1 MGNLNLKVK
10 SFFQEQV
17 SEWDLA
23 KKNYEDLKN
32 VEIKSFSFG
41 DFEIVVQFN
50 PARIVSSGAKVDEKT
65 IKERKCF
72 LCKENLPPKQKSVDA
87 GEYSVLV
94 NPYPIFPEHFTI
106 PRKEHIPQQIK
117 PFFSDMLELAK
128 SMDDFVVF
136 YNGPKCGASAPDH
149 MHFQAG
155 TKEFLPLGND
165 FRRLKTT
172 HTELLAKEDHYSCYL
187 FKNYLRTVYC
197 MESDDSQVLS
207 FQFNRLYEKF
217 QKNIGCQANEEPM
230 MNVVCLFENHQWSVF
245 VFPRKAFRP
254 WQYSAEASRQLMV
267 SPATVEMSGIF
278 ITPVEEHFQRIT
290 RQDVVDILDQVSLK

>member
-10 SFFQEQV
+10 NLFKEQV

-32 VEIKSFSFG
+32 VQIKSFSFG

-72 LCKENLPPKQKSVDA
+72 LCKENLPPQQKGVDA
-87 GEYSVLV
+87 GEYSILV

-128 SMDDFVVF
+128 SMDEFVVF

-149 MHFQAG
+149 LHFQAG
-155 TKEFLPLGND
+155 TKNF
-165 FRRLKTT
+165 
-172 HTELLAKEDHYSCYL
+172 
-187 FKNYLRTVYC
+187 
-197 MESDDSQVLS
+197 
-207 FQFNRLYEKF
+207 
-217 QKNIGCQANEEPM
+217 
-230 MNVVCLFENHQWSVF
+230 
-245 VFPRKAFRP
+245 
-254 WQYSAEASRQLMV
+254 
-267 SPATVEMSGIF
+267 
-278 ITPVEEHFQRIT
+278 
-290 RQDVVDILDQVSLK
+290 